1 MKSLLKRLFLIV
13 FINFIDQNIAFLFSK
28 IFIIIPLT
36 FLAFSFYVY
45 KSDKNISPL
54 EAFSFGLFVDL
65 ISDSYFGLNTIIF
78 CLTTY
83 LINQNANSFKLF
95 SYLQICLF
103 FGLSS
108 SAYVV
113 FSQLIINL
121 YDFSYTTLLLSI
133 FVNIIFCFF
142 VALVASYFPQK
153 LSIKL

>member
-45 KSDKNISPL
+45 KSDKNISSL

-103 FGLSS
+103 FGLSAS
-108 SAYVV
+108 TYVG

-121 YDFSYTTLLLSI
+121 YDFSYKTLLLSL
-133 FVNIIFCFF
+133 FANIIFCFF

>member
-13 FINFIDQNIAFLFSK
+13 FIYFIDQNIALLFSK

-45 KSDKNISPL
+45 KSDKNISSL
-54 EAFSFGLFVDL
+54 ESFSFGLFVDL

-103 FGLSS
+103 FGLSA
-108 SAYVV
+108 SAYVG

-121 YDFSYTTLLLSI
+121 YDFSYTTLLLSL
-133 FVNIIFCFF
+133 FANIIFCFF

>member
-1 MKSLLKRLFLIV
+1 MTSLLKRLFLIV
-13 FINFIDQNIAFLFSK
+13 FINFIDQNIALLFSK
-28 IFIIIPLT
+28 ISIIIPLT

-45 KSDKNISPL
+45 KSDKYISSL

-65 ISDSYFGLNTIIF
+65 ISDSYFGLNTIIY

-103 FGLSS
+103 FGLSA
-108 SAYVV
+108 SAYVG
-113 FSQLIINL
+113 FSQLIVNL
-121 YDFSYTTLLLSI
+121 YDFSYTTLLLSL
-133 FVNIIFCFF
+133 FANIIFCFV
-142 VALVASYFPQK
+142 VALVASYYPQR

>member
-1 MKSLLKRLFLIV
+1 MTSLLKRLFLIV
-13 FINFIDQNIAFLFSK
+13 FINFIDQNIALLFSK
-28 IFIIIPLT
+28 ISIIIPLT

-45 KSDKNISPL
+45 KSDKNISSL

-103 FGLSS
+103 FGLSA
-108 SAYVV
+108 SAYVG

-121 YDFSYTTLLLSI
+121 YDFSYTTLLLSL
-133 FVNIIFCFF
+133 FANIIFCFF
-142 VALVASYFPQK
+142 CCFSCIILPTK
-153 LSIKL
+153 IKY

>member
-1 MKSLLKRLFLIV
+1 MASFLKRLFLII
-13 FINFIDQNIAFLFSK
+13 FINFIDQNIALLFSK

-54 EAFSFGLFVDL
+54 EAFSFGFFIDL

-103 FGLSS
+103 FGLSA
-108 SAYVV
+108 SAYVG

-121 YDFSYTTLLLSI
+121 YDFSYTTLLVSL
-133 FVNIIFCFF
+133 FANIIFCFF

>member
-1 MKSLLKRLFLIV
+1 MSSLLKRLFFIV
-13 FINFIDQNIAFLFSK
+13 FINFIDQNIALLFSK

-45 KSDKNISPL
+45 KSDKNISSL
-54 EAFSFGLFVDL
+54 EAFTFGLFVDL
-65 ISDSYFGLNTIIF
+65 ISDSYFGLNTIIY

-103 FGLSS
+103 FGLSA
-108 SAYVV
+108 SAYVG

-121 YDFSYTTLLLSI
+121 YDFSYTTLLLSL
-133 FVNIIFCFF
+133 FANIIFCFF

-153 LSIKL
+153 LSVKL

>member
-1 MKSLLKRLFLIV
+1 MISLLKRLFLII
-13 FINFIDQNIAFLFSK
+13 FINFIDQNFALLFSK

-45 KSDKNISPL
+45 KSDKNISSL
-54 EAFSFGLFVDL
+54 EAFSFGFFVDL

-103 FGLSS
+103 FGLSA
-108 SAYVV
+108 SAYVG
-113 FSQLIINL
+113 FSQLIVNL
-121 YDFSYTTLLLSI
+121 YDYSYTTLLLSL
-133 FVNIIFCFF
+133 FANIIFCFV
-142 VALVASYFPQK
+142 VALVASYYPQR

>member
-1 MKSLLKRLFLIV
+1 MTSLLKRLFLIV
-13 FINFIDQNIAFLFSK
+13 FINFIDQSVAFLFTK

-45 KSDKNISPL
+45 KSDKNISSL

-65 ISDSYFGLNTIIF
+65 ISDSYFGLNTIIY

-103 FGLSS
+103 FGLSA
-108 SAYVV
+108 SAYVG

-121 YDFSYTTLLLSI
+121 YDFSYTTLLLSL
-133 FVNIIFCFF
+133 FANTIFCFS
-142 VALVASYFPQK
+142 VALVASYFPK
-153 LSIKL
+153 RLSIKL